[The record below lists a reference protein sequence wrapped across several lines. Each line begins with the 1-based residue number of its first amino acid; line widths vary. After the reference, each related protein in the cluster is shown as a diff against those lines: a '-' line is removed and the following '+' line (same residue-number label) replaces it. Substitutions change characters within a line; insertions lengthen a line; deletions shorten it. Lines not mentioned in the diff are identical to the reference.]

1 MYNLLYVPFSIGLDY
16 QVEGKFIA
24 IDVIATFILIFDSF
38 LRPFLAID
46 K

>member
-1 MYNLLYVPFSIGLDY
+1 MLYVPFSLGLDY
-16 QVEGKFIA
+16 QVEGKFVA
-24 IDVIATFILIFDSF
+24 IDLVATFIMIFDSF